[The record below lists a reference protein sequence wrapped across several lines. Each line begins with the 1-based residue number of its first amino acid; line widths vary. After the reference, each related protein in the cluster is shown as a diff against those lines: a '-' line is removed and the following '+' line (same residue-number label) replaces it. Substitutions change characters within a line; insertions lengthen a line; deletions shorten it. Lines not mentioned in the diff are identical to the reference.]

1 MKVISEIRLTNLEA
15 LMKRYSSVGDFNAA
29 IGRKREDSTIRQV
42 LKGTVFSNGYARVMG
57 DAVAREIEANLSL
70 ARGWMDHEHPDGEA
84 SGEDCLPLPVMRVV
98 IEGGEVKYVPEEGK
112 PDCIFVPSGWAVKNG
127 LRTDVTRAVVVQGG
141 WMEPSIPAG
150 AIVFVVPLPEGALPG
165 DGIYLVRYFDGARVA
180 QVRRMLDGT
189 LLVHFANPLFPDERV
204 PEGTDPAVFS
214 VLGRVAGM
222 ELLRA
227 F

>member
-98 IEGGEVKYVPEEGK
+98 LEGGEVKYVPEEGK
-112 PDCIFVPSGWAVKNG
+112 PD
-127 LRTDVTRAVVVQGG
+127 
-141 WMEPSIPAG
+141 
-150 AIVFVVPLPEGALPG
+150 
-165 DGIYLVRYFDGARVA
+165 
-180 QVRRMLDGT
+180 
-189 LLVHFANPLFPDERV
+189 
-204 PEGTDPAVFS
+204 
-214 VLGRVAGM
+214 
-222 ELLRA
+222 
-227 F
+227 